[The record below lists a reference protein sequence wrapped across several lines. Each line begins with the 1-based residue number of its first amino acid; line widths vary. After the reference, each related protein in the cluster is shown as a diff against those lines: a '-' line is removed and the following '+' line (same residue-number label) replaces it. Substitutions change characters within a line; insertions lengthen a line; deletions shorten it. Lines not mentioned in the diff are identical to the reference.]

1 MFIVSGNN
9 RELDSF
15 LEEVSG
21 LTGKKEL
28 LEIYRLATKDEYS
41 FLYVNLTARS
51 VSDVFCKNFTAKIE
65 VEDISEILKFIAY

>member
-1 MFIVSGNN
+1 L
-9 RELDSF
+9 ESF

-51 VSDVFCKNFTAKIE
+51 VSEMFYKNFTARIE
-65 VEDISEILKFIAY
+65 VEDV